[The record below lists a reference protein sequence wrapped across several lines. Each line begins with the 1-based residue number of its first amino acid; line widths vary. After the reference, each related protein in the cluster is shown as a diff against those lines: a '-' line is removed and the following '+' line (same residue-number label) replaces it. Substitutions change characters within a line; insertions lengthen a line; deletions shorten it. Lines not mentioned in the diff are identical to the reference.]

1 MEKLKRYLQ
10 TTQRDIQEDRNH
22 QVSLIPIVYGSLF
35 LVTKIVTP
43 DNNDDR
49 SNEERAMLVE

>member
-10 TTQRDIQEDRNH
+10 TTQRDIQEDINH
-22 QVSLIPIVYGSLF
+22 QVSLISIVYGSLF

-49 SNEERAMLVE
+49 SNEELAMLVE